1 MSISEVQKQH
11 DECVAFMASD
21 LYLQRQRELVI
32 EINGNADSIVTI
44 VPDSQANISAL
55 LQLHGQRNQLLSNL
69 SEFETILAN
78 LKQKLSEMTEL
89 SNTRA

>member
-1 MSISEVQKQH
+1 MSLAELQKQH
-11 DECVAFMASD
+11 DDCLAFMATE
-21 LYLQRQRELVI
+21 LYAQRQRELQR
-32 EINGNADSIVTI
+32 EIDGNAASIVLVI
-44 VPDSQANISAL
+44 PDSQTNISVL